1 MMMMRGRA
9 DSIQRKIV
17 VIDDDPEVVKSLSL
31 ILTSKGYHVIPATSA
46 LEGMGLLANES
57 PDLVILDIRMPRLD
71 GFEFL
76 RSLRQSLK
84 TKDLPVIIASA
95 LSDGESR
102 LRAKEMG
109 AVHYLVKPYE
119 PEELLKAIQT
129 LVG

>member
-1 MMMMRGRA
+1 MMRGRA
-9 DSIQRKIV
+9 DSTQRKIV

-109 AVHYLVKPYE
+109 AVRYLVKPYE
-119 PEELLKAIQT
+119 PDELLKAIQT